1 MLQIPFYK
9 AMMVLKRDF
18 QPNDKQVCLTLKA
31 EKP

>member
-9 AMMVLKRDF
+9 AMMFLKRDF
-18 QPNDKQVCLTLKA
+18 QPNDKQVCITL